1 MSHAHHLDTSALL
14 ARENIELPRESGN
27 FLTLLMMGA
36 GAVGIAVAAFTAFT
50 GDHFAAKAA
59 FYAYHIGFVFAC
71 GIALGALGFVMT
83 LYLTNGGWGITVRR
97 QFENICRPS
106 TFLILAVL
114 GLPMLFFGEYLFKW
128 QDPAYTQGDIIYQ
141 HKQAFL
147 NPLFFL
153 GRYIAYFMT
162 WTGLAYAMN
171 KLSRDVDTD
180 GDKWKFLKAQ
190 RISHWGMVLYA
201 LTVAF
206 AGFDWL
212 MSLDYHFFS
221 TMWGVYFFAGNFLSA
236 ICLGTLILV
245 ALTSF
250 GRLRG
255 VVTHEHFHDL
265 GKLMF
270 GFTVFWAY
278 IAFSQYFLIW
288 YANIPEETSWVSARR
303 EHGWMAVSSAL
314 VIGKFILPFLFL
326 LPRPVRRK
334 PAFLT
339 VACLWLLAMHLVE
352 IFWIV
357 RPQLTETV
365 VADGAAKTFY
375 YGGPLVLTWLDF
387 VAPLGPALLVIG
399 WMIRQVA
406 SGPLVPI
413 RDPRLSW
420 SLSHKNYI

>member
-14 ARENIELPRESGN
+14 ARDNIELPRESGRL
-27 FLTLLMMGA
+27 FSVALMALGA
-36 GAVGIAVAAFTAFT
+36 LVIAIAAVTAFT
-50 GDHFAAKAA
+50 GDKFAAKAA
-59 FYAYHIGFVFAC
+59 FYAYHVGYTFAC
-71 GIALGALGFVMT
+71 GIALGALGFVMA
-83 LYLTNGGWGITVRR
+83 LYLTNGGWGVTIRR
-97 QFENICRPS
+97 QFENLCRPS

-128 QDPAYTQGDIIYQ
+128 QDPAYTQGDVIYE
-141 HKQAFL
+141 HKAVFL

-153 GRYIAYFMT
+153 IRYVVYFAV
-162 WTGLAYAMN
+162 WIGLAHAMN

-236 ICLGTLILV
+236 ICLTTLILIT
-245 ALTSF
+245 LTSF
-250 GRLRG
+250 RGRLHG
-255 VVTHEHFHDL
+255 VVTQEHFHDL

-288 YANIPEETSWVSARR
+288 YANIPEETSWVAARR
-303 EHGWMAVSSAL
+303 TEGWMTVSTAL
-314 VIGKFILPFLFL
+314 VLGKFILPFLFL

-334 PAFLT
+334 PGFLAF
-339 VACLWLLAMHLVE
+339 ACLWLLGMHLLE
-352 IFWIV
+352 MFWIV
-357 RPQLTETV
+357 RPQLTEPAV
-365 VADGAAKTFY
+365 EGVAKTFY
-375 YGGPLVLTWLDF
+375 YGGPLAVTWIDF
-387 VAPLGPALLVIG
+387 VAPFGPALLVLG

-406 SGPLVPI
+406 SGPLIPLK
-413 RDPRLSW
+413 DPRLPW

>member
-1 MSHAHHLDTSALL
+1 VSHAHHLDTSTLL
-14 ARENIELPRESGN
+14 ARDNIELPRESGR
-27 FLTLLMMGA
+27 F
-36 GAVGIAVAAFTAFT
+36 FTAALMALGALAMAVT
-50 GDHFAAKAA
+50 VIFAINGETASAKSAM
-59 FYAYHIGFVFAC
+59 FAYQIGFVFAC
-71 GIALGALGFVMT
+71 GIALGALGFVMA
-83 LYLTNGGWGITVRR
+83 LYLTNGSWGVTVRR
-97 QFENICRPS
+97 QFENLCRPS
-106 TFLILAVL
+106 TFLILAIL

-128 QDPAYTQGDIIYQ
+128 QDPHYTDGDVIYQ
-141 HKQAFL
+141 HKAIYL
-147 NPLFFL
+147 NPIFFL
-153 GRYIAYFMT
+153 IRYVIFFT
-162 WTGLAYAMN
+162 VWIGLSYALN
-171 KLSRDVDTD
+171 KFSRDVDTD

-190 RISHWGMVLYA
+190 RMSHWGMILYA

-236 ICLGTLILV
+236 ITFTTLILI

-255 VVTHEHFHDL
+255 VVTHEHIHDL

-278 IAFSQYFLIW
+278 IAFCQFFLIW
-288 YANIPEETSWVSARR
+288 YANIPEETSWVIARR
-303 EHGWMAVSSAL
+303 QPGWMAISSAL

-326 LPRPVRRK
+326 LPRPVRRT
-334 PAFLT
+334 PALLA
-339 VACLWLLAMHLVE
+339 VACVWLLTMHIVE

-357 RPQLTETV
+357 RPQLTLP
-365 VADGAAKTFY
+365 VAEGAARTVY
-375 YGGPLVLTWLDF
+375 YGGPLVLNWIDF
-387 VAPLGPALLVIG
+387 VGPMGPALLVLG

-406 SGPLVPI
+406 TGPLIPI
-413 RDPRLSW
+413 RDPRLPQ